1 MPISALDSPWFL
13 PALGILIGLVC
24 GLLAALV
31 WRLRLQQGQQAAQSQ
46 QLAQLSQRHEK
57 LRSEYDRLLARQRE
71 QERQHG
77 TQLQLLNENREQLK
91 LEFEHLANRIFEARG
106 RQFSDSS
113 KEALGQLLQ
122 PFREQIS
129 SFQQRVDRVHSESLQ
144 GQATLEAELRKI
156 LDVGLAMS
164 TQASNLASALKG
176 DKKTTGNWGEAQ
188 LERTLELAGL
198 QPGEHYVTQ
207 AAFRDEQGRRRLPDA
222 LIKLPDNRHLVID
235 SKVSLVD
242 YEAAVA
248 ADTDAERDARLDAHS
263 KAVRQH
269 IDDLAGKEYA
279 NLPGMGSPDFV
290 LMFMPV
296 EPAWIEAMRHSRDLF
311 GYGYQ
316 RGVVLVSHS
325 TLMPVLRTVA
335 NLWIVERSN
344 REAQEI
350 SRSAGDLYNQVCT
363 VAERLQRLGST
374 LQTAANQYNS
384 TVLSLSGRQGLA
396 GKVDRFQ
403 HLSTTTSKQMPTLEP
418 LHLDIDVDRLAAV
431 DRDAC
436 DSASPQPLSS
446 QGREAGAKEDS

>member
-1 MPISALDSPWFL
+1 M
-13 PALGILIGLVC
+13 LGGLTAGLI
-24 GLLAALV
+24 AALL
-31 WRLRLQQGQQAAQSQ
+31 WRLRLHRQQQAEQAQ
-46 QLAQLSQRHEK
+46 QLAQLGQRHQS
-57 LRSEYDRLLARQRE
+57 LRSEYDRLLSRQRE
-71 QERQHG
+71 QARQHAA
-77 TQLQLLNENREQLK
+77 QLELLNNNREQLK
-91 LEFEHLANRIFEARG
+91 LEFEHLAHRIFEARG
-106 RQFSDSS
+106 RQFNDNS
-113 KEALGQLLQ
+113 KAELGQLLQ

-129 SFQQRVDRVHSESLQ
+129 HFQQRIDRVHSESVQ
-144 GQATLEAELRKI
+144 GQAALEAELRKVLEI
-156 LDVGLAMS
+156 GLAMS

-188 LERTLELAGL
+188 LERTLEAAGL
-198 QPGEHYVTQ
+198 LPGEHYVLQ
-207 AAFRDEQGRRRLPDA
+207 AALRDEQGRRRLPDA
-222 LIKLPDNRHLVID
+222 LILLPDNRHLVVD

-248 ADTDAERDARLDAHS
+248 ADTDAERDARLNAHGR
-263 KAVRQH
+263 AVRQH

-279 NLPGMGSPDFV
+279 NLPGLGSPDFV
-290 LMFMPV
+290 LMFMPI
-296 EPAWIEAMRHSRDLF
+296 EPAWIEAMRHNRDLF

-363 VAERLQRLGST
+363 VAERLQRLGNT

-384 TVLSLSGRQGLA
+384 TVLGLSGRQGLA

-403 HLSTTTSKQMPTLEP
+403 HLSTATSKTMPTLDP
-418 LHLDIDVDRLAAV
+418 LHLDIDVDRLTAI
-431 DRDAC
+431 DRGSRTDDPAPENG
-436 DSASPQPLSS
+436 D
-446 QGREAGAKEDS
+446 ETAG

>member
-71 QERQHG
+71 QERQHV

-144 GQATLEAELRKI
+144 GQATLEAELRKV

-248 ADTDAERDARLDAHS
+248 ADTDAERDARLDAH
-263 KAVRQH
+263 
-269 IDDLAGKEYA
+269 
-279 NLPGMGSPDFV
+279 
-290 LMFMPV
+290 V
-296 EPAWIEAMRHSRDLF
+296 EAL
-311 GYGYQ
+311 Q
-316 RGVVLVSHS
+316 S
-325 TLMPVLRTVA
+325 TLADPA
-335 NLWIVERSN
+335 
-344 REAQEI
+344 
-350 SRSAGDLYNQVCT
+350 
-363 VAERLQRLGST
+363 
-374 LQTAANQYNS
+374 
-384 TVLSLSGRQGLA
+384 
-396 GKVDRFQ
+396 
-403 HLSTTTSKQMPTLEP
+403 TLEYRARTIAEDITGALQGSLLVRHGHP
-418 LHLDIDVDRLAAV
+418 AVTEAFLATRIARDWGGAFGTLPPGLDLGPIIERALVK
-431 DRDAC
+431 
-436 DSASPQPLSS
+436 
-446 QGREAGAKEDS
+446 G